1 MENNL
6 CKSFAAKALTFKKVS
21 FDKGCKTIE
30 DQVKMARFKLKF
42 RSVTRNVMTDFDKET
57 DGDKE
62 TAVDKNERKMGSTK
76 IGVITRRTSKTG
88 CYEDWSHYEKWSC
101 LF

>member
-42 RSVTRNVMTDFDKET
+42 RSVTRNLMTDFDKET

-62 TAVDKNERKMGSTK
+62 TAGVKETAVDKKRKKDGF
-76 IGVITRRTSKTG
+76 
-88 CYEDWSHYEKWSC
+88 YEDWSHYEKNIKNGV
-101 LF
+101 L